1 MSAETEQKQEQQTET
16 PQEAFLRAN
25 LERIDDLKTRI
36 KEHGKVK
43 NFSGYMLK
51 TALKMETD
59 IHKILTELYIPEN
72 YPIERYCQTYRVG
85 TSLKK
90 HVFGV
95 VIHKEGDQFKLQG
108 ICDIHGRV
116 RFNGDS
122 AEEILHEHLYPMSD
136 LWLTNTGIVNPPHGS
151 SNPKTN

>member
-1 MSAETEQKQEQQTET
+1 MLLIEPTPVKITKVPNDPKLIKTEAFIGTLQEQQTET

-90 HVFGV
+90 HVFKGKAQLKPTGEV
-95 VIHKEGDQFKLQG
+95 
-108 ICDIHGRV
+108 
-116 RFNGDS
+116 
-122 AEEILHEHLYPMSD
+122 AELAKPEVE
-136 LWLTNTGIVNPPHGS
+136 
-151 SNPKTN
+151 